1 MKTGRVGGVSRQHLC
16 LVAYRGGEEETLEK
30 KFQLLLPDLLI
41 FFSPA
46 NEKEDSILL
55 KTKTVSKNIGVPMNG
70 SHGPKTRGMKHRS
83 KHVYNFCYSRRKGEF
98 FLEKQTKTKTKHPIN

>member
-1 MKTGRVGGVSRQHLC
+1 MLSALAFPFSIEMKAGRVGGVSRQHLC
-16 LVAYRGGEEETLEK
+16 LVAYRGGEEEKLEK

-55 KTKTVSKNIGVPMNG
+55 KTNRLCQKI
-70 SHGPKTRGMKHRS
+70 
-83 KHVYNFCYSRRKGEF
+83 
-98 FLEKQTKTKTKHPIN
+98 